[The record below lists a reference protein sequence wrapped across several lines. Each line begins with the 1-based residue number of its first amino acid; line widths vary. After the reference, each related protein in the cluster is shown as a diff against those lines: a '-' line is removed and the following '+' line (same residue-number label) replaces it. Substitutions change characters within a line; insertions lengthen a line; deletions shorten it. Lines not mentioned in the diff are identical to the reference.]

1 MTVAAAPQAK
11 LLTERRF
18 FSGMALALAITTFVG
33 FAPTYYLAGFNDA
46 PTPPLTPSIHIHGAF
61 CTAWVLLLVL
71 QTQLIAAKR
80 WDIHKVTGAIGVLIA
95 LAVLVTGFNVAIN
108 SERRVLTDANAG
120 TLGDPYVFFA
130 FPVFAVGIFALFV
143 ALAILNRERPDFHKR
158 FMLLATMSMIV
169 PALARIV
176 TQTTEGIPGALGAL
190 VLVNVFLLALVIY
203 DFASRSRLHPATL
216 WGGGA
221 LLISEPLR
229 VVIGHTVP
237 WREFARAVMG

>member
-1 MTVAAAPQAK
+1 MTVAVAPQAK

-18 FSGMALALAITTFVG
+18 FTGMAWALALTTFAG

-46 PTPPLTPSIHIHGAF
+46 PTPPLTPSIHLHGAF
-61 CTAWVLLLVL
+61 CTAWVLLLV
-71 QTQLIAAKR
+71 TQASLIAANR
-80 WDIHKVTGAIGVLIA
+80 FDIHRITGAIGILIA
-95 LAVLVTGFNVAIN
+95 VGVLLTGFNVAIN

-130 FPVFAVGIFALFV
+130 FPVFAISIFALFV
-143 ALAILNRERPDFHKR
+143 AIAIANRHRPDFHKR
-158 FMLLATMSMIV
+158 FMLLATMSMTV

-203 DFASRSRLHPATL
+203 DFASRGRLHAATL
-216 WGGGA
+216 WGGGF

-229 VVIGHTVP
+229 VVIGHTEP
-237 WREFARAVMG
+237 WRDFARALMG